1 MNSSRSFLK
10 RLMIVYMIL
19 LVGVALTNYI
29 IDPYFCYRE
38 SSMEKYFSW
47 DQRYSPVWRYGI
59 TKQFRGYNALW
70 VGSSVSAYVDAEY
83 LNGIMDI
90 NCCTGILAG
99 GRPNL
104 YEKYIRNVI
113 ENNELDYI
121 FYEFNVPH
129 WTFTSI
135 GTECDLDT
143 WLPKYIQ
150 TKTLLDDGEYLL
162 NRTVTEQ
169 SAYIIAGG
177 LWDKVIKPGSYIS
190 DIDSIMPLDD
200 YYSTRIM
207 APRIYSNI
215 YYYGPISH
223 DIIMKDYL
231 NAGMDNIDKYV
242 APLIEE
248 NPDTEFIFVAPPTG
262 AVLPATIYESGYLE
276 EWLDVSEAIYRRLL
290 SYPNVRII
298 LSNLDFDYNTNCN
311 HYLDDGH
318 YEPSGAIMM
327 MDCVASGTYEVT
339 LNNMEEIRDAYVH
352 VARDFEW
359 PFLKINFEG
368 DQVLELQRQLV
379 LLGFSVEATGVFD
392 TATENAIKQIQE
404 ENGFEVTG
412 IVFSDT
418 ADYINN
424 KCGK

>member
-1 MNSSRSFLK
+1 
-10 RLMIVYMIL
+10 
-19 LVGVALTNYI
+19 
-29 IDPYFCYRE
+29 
-38 SSMEKYFSW
+38 
-47 DQRYSPVWRYGI
+47 
-59 TKQFRGYNALW
+59 
-70 VGSSVSAYVDAEY
+70 
-83 LNGIMDI
+83 
-90 NCCTGILAG
+90 
-99 GRPNL
+99 
-104 YEKYIRNVI
+104 
-113 ENNELDYI
+113 
-121 FYEFNVPH
+121 
-129 WTFTSI
+129 
-135 GTECDLDT
+135 
-143 WLPKYIQ
+143 
-150 TKTLLDDGEYLL
+150 
-162 NRTVTEQ
+162 
-169 SAYIIAGG
+169 
-177 LWDKVIKPGSYIS
+177 
-190 DIDSIMPLDD
+190 
-200 YYSTRIM
+200 
-207 APRIYSNI
+207 
-215 YYYGPISH
+215 
-223 DIIMKDYL
+223 MKDYL

-379 LLGFSVEATGVFD
+379 LLGFSVEEIGRASCRERV
-392 TATENAIKQIQE
+392 
-404 ENGFEVTG
+404 
-412 IVFSDT
+412 
-418 ADYINN
+418 
-424 KCGK
+424 